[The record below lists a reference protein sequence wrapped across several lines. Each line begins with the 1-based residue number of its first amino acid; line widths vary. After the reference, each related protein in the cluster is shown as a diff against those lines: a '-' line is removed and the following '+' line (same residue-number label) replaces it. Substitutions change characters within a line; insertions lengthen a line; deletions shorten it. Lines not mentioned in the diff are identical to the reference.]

1 MGVYQI
7 VVNMVSIK
15 KENKMIEIRMESSEF
30 LIVFGQGRPLLLDTL
45 DESEDSSGYC
55 QHPDDDEHDDQ
66 GI

>member
-1 MGVYQI
+1 
-7 VVNMVSIK
+7 
-15 KENKMIEIRMESSEF
+15 MIEIRMESSEF